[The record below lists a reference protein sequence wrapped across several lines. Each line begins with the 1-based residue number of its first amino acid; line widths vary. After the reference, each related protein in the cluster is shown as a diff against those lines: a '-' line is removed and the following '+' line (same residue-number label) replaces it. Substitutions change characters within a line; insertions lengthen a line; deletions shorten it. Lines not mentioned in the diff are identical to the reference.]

1 MPTGVKQLTSA
12 IKRSRVRSKHDVV
25 DFFQTQSAL
34 FGDRV
39 ECWGP
44 VKDFPLYCVLL
55 SFLFQFQHMMAKCSG
70 CYVMLVS
77 FVSNVHSLN
86 ISYVVGSW
94 IQLSRAYG
102 TAQPQL
108 VLFIIM
114 VIVFKTAGFSLQI
127 MFFFFFFNRTNM
139 IYL

>member
-55 SFLFQFQHMMAKCSG
+55 SFLFQFQHLMAKCSG
-70 CYVMLVS
+70 FLPSSKVGIMFVPPLFKWAPCNLTLNNCQMQGMRRLQVADRRIYILIGTFLVDAGA
-77 FVSNVHSLN
+77 
-86 ISYVVGSW
+86 SYVEVLSARNCLGSC
-94 IQLSRAYG
+94 
-102 TAQPQL
+102 
-108 VLFIIM
+108 
-114 VIVFKTAGFSLQI
+114 
-127 MFFFFFFNRTNM
+127 
-139 IYL
+139 